1 MTKLAQASGITSS
14 FNEFLATPINFSAFI
29 MNRLNIQHLTQDLL
43 IRPTYDLIKGTCKS
57 VVHLEYHL
65 EEVFKA
71 TNDQLDWH
79 NPEGRLCKYT
89 TSITKTK
96 AADYDHIKWIE
107 DKIPRSKLTNLNVDE
122 RFALNVA
129 LRMYTR
135 RIVIQERMEDLQLAV
150 ESYQKK
156 INLTKPDT
164 YRTDLRKMTPYTA
177 YRDIQG
183 IIYQDDM
190 DINRLMR
197 TDELHKFSDGTLNH
211 VRTSLNDIATGI
223 QMEYLPKRKWTKQ
236 DKQRARVMIKAIDKK
251 LKDRRLMR
259 SLEKFV
265 GGRPYRGD
273 LRLLQRTI

>member
-1 MTKLAQASGITSS
+1 
-14 FNEFLATPINFSAFI
+14 
-29 MNRLNIQHLTQDLL
+29 D
-43 IRPTYDLIKGTCKS
+43 
-57 VVHLEYHL
+57 
-65 EEVFKA
+65 
-71 TNDQLDWH
+71 
-79 NPEGRLCKYT
+79 
-89 TSITKTK
+89 
-96 AADYDHIKWIE
+96 IE
-107 DKIPRSKLTNLNVDE
+107 DMLLLLVQGKLKNLNVDE

-135 RIVIQERMEDLQLAV
+135 RIVIRECVEDLQLVV

-164 YRTDLRKMTPYTA
+164 YWTDLRKMTPYTA

-190 DINRLMR
+190 DKNCLMR

-223 QMEYLPKRKWTKQ
+223 KMEYLPKRKLSKQ

-251 LKDRRLMR
+251 LKDGRR
-259 SLEKFV
+259 STFGYYK
-265 GGRPYRGD
+265 GPYD
-273 LRLLQRTI
+273 SII